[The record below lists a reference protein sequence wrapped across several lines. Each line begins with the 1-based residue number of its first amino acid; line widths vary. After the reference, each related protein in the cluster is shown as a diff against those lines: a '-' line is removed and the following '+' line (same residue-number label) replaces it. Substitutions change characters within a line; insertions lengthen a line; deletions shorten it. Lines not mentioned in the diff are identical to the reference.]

1 MSKVCST
8 GSHGASGRIHRRS
21 DSWQLASPSET
32 DFAVGLQCFKVLADC
47 WSWPNVKCPVWI
59 QNKIQ
64 LGFNDANKIRSV
76 ITCPCWTACI
86 SLRLRSTSSSPVKGR
101 GGNCE
106 PVKICDD
113 SQLQSWR
120 HLKNVKFR
128 PQKPACRK
136 ELESNV
142 NRCIL
147 HPTVKLTRRSHSISS
162 TSQSLRTSSDSGRIH
177 SSLGIL
183 GLLAVQFLLHIR
195 SDCLESP
202 KKKQKHSGAKNHGER
217 RFSMFQPPILVNDFQ
232 LPSDPS
238 AKTHANSNAT
248 ESRPQG
254 ISDRHDSRDFPSR
267 AQTPRLHDISRHTRK
282 CRLVFLEM
290 LPVENLV
297 LEKAP
302 QRPGQINRASYC
314 NNLADSTHVQN
325 RSCWIWSAWH
335 LQKVTYLLEKLRS
348 RPLAQAKLLHKLC
361 PAKQDNYSQLAR
373 MSNVK
378 TTSSSPCS
386 C

>member
-1 MSKVCST
+1 
-8 GSHGASGRIHRRS
+8 
-21 DSWQLASPSET
+21 
-32 DFAVGLQCFKVLADC
+32 
-47 WSWPNVKCPVWI
+47 
-59 QNKIQ
+59 
-64 LGFNDANKIRSV
+64 
-76 ITCPCWTACI
+76 
-86 SLRLRSTSSSPVKGR
+86 
-101 GGNCE
+101 
-106 PVKICDD
+106 
-113 SQLQSWR
+113 
-120 HLKNVKFR
+120 VKFR

-162 TSQSLRTSSDSGRIH
+162 KSQSLRTSSDSGRIH

-325 RSCWIWSAWH
+325 RSC
-335 LQKVTYLLEKLRS
+335 
-348 RPLAQAKLLHKLC
+348 
-361 PAKQDNYSQLAR
+361 
-373 MSNVK
+373 
-378 TTSSSPCS
+378 
-386 C
+386 